1 MKLIICLLLCVLTG
15 STYAQ
20 YKQRSSLGMSGSSSS
35 IAIGDST
42 YYISASIG
50 QQGVIGTIGN
60 DTFTMRQG
68 FQQPPVRVM
77 AIPDSNSAIEAVV
90 YPNPVDNFVTVI
102 FGSMVETDIVSTLY
116 DIRGRVITTTIMAP
130 TQSFQV
136 DMSLLASG
144 TYILK
149 IIIASEGFSTR
160 LIKN

>member
-1 MKLIICLLLCVLTG
+1 MKLIICLFLCVLTG

-35 IAIGDST
+35 ITIGDSK
-42 YYISASIG
+42 YYISSSVG
-50 QQGVIGTIGN
+50 QKSVIGTIGN

-68 FQQPPVRVM
+68 FQQPPIRVM
-77 AIPDSNSAIEAVV
+77 AMPDSNSVIEVVV

-102 FGSMVETDIVSTLY
+102 FGSMVESDIVSTLY

-149 IIIASEGFSTR
+149 IIIASEGFSTH

>member
-1 MKLIICLLLCVLTG
+1 MKLIICLFLCVLTG

-35 IAIGDST
+35 ITIGDSK
-42 YYISASIG
+42 YYISSSVG
-50 QQGVIGTIGN
+50 QKSVIGTIGN

-68 FQQPPVRVM
+68 FQQPPIRVM
-77 AIPDSNSAIEAVV
+77 AMPDSNSTIEAVV
-90 YPNPVDNFVTVI
+90 YPNPVDNFVTVVL
-102 FGSMVETDIVSTLY
+102 GSLVETDIVSILY
-116 DIRGRVITTTIMAP
+116 DIQGRLITTNIIAP
-130 TQSFQV
+130 TRSFQV